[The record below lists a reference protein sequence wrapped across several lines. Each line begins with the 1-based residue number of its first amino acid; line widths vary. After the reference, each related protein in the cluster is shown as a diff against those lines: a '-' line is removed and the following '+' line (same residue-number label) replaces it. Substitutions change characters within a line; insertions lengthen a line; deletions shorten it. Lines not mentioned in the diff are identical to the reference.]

1 MPDAT
6 VIAHI
11 SDLHLTPL
19 SGFTPRHW
27 NVKRTLGLLNWH
39 RGRRRVHRR
48 EVVDMLV
55 EDMRVSAPHHVAVSG
70 DLCNIGLPGEY
81 EAALGWLQALGP
93 PEGVS
98 VVPGNHDI
106 YTRLSRH
113 DGVELWR
120 DYMRSDAFGA
130 TLDTPAPESP
140 TRGFPYVRRIGKV
153 ALIGVNS
160 GIETRPF
167 VSAGEVGGEQRAHLA
182 RLLDAL
188 RGSGLARVVMIH
200 HPPLAGQAPPSRG
213 LTDARDVDAVLA
225 RHGAELVIHGHNH
238 RDTLVWSDGPGAR
251 IPVLGIA
258 SGSAGRRHRDEPLGR
273 YNLIRVRPAGNRWHL
288 EIVGRGLAVPHS
300 RSRPRP
306 VSQAASVVEIDRQS
320 FEV

>member
-48 EVVDMLV
+48 EVVDLLV
-55 EDMRVSAPHHVAVSG
+55 EDMRIHAPRHVAVSG

-81 EAALGWLQALGP
+81 EAALAWLEELGP
-93 PEGVS
+93 PDYVS

-106 YTRLSRH
+106 YTRLRRH

-120 DYMRSDAFGA
+120 DYMRSDDFGA
-130 TLDTPAPESP
+130 TLATPAQNSP
-140 TRGFPYVRRIGKV
+140 TRGFPYVRRIGDV
-153 ALIGVNS
+153 ALVGVNS

-167 VSAGEVGGEQRAHLA
+167 VSAGEIGAEQLEHLS
-182 RLLDAL
+182 RLLDTL
-188 RGSGLARVVMIH
+188 RGSGLARVVMLH
-200 HPPLAGQAPPSRG
+200 HPPLARQAPPSRG
-213 LTDARDVDAVLA
+213 LGDARDFEAVIG

-238 RDTLVWSDGPGAR
+238 CDTLVWFDGVHKR
-251 IPVLGIA
+251 VPVLGIA
-258 SGSAGRRHRDEPLGR
+258 SGSAGRHHKGEPLGR
-273 YNLIRVRPAGNRWHL
+273 YNLIRVRPAGNRWHV
-288 EIVGRGLAVPHS
+288 EIVGRGLATPHS
-300 RSRPRP
+300 RSQ
-306 VSQAASVVEIDRQS
+306 QATTSVAARVVEVERQT